1 MAADYCERL
10 GKYRMPFAWTGICLN
25 NIFNGDSLERDER
38 ESLTSATS
46 SNSLDRKSSTSSFDQ
61 LRKKASDM
69 GTLTRRGS
77 LERRF
82 EKRRSWSP
90 DDFANCVE
98 SFRPIAITVSSFF
111 KQESDKMKDE
121 DLYKFLPDLKRPSGS
136 MKKYKCIPGS
146 IKVEILPCIDEVK
159 YALTP
164 ELAKLEPFP
173 DDHTRPI
180 KEILEFPPLP
190 IFNPHYA
197 YRNLL
202 YIRPQELNFSSRG
215 GSARNIAVRIQLM
228 SGEKQSDAMNSIFA
242 KSSSCPGKIAQ

>member
-1 MAADYCERL
+1 M
-10 GKYRMPFAWTGICLN
+10 
-25 NIFNGDSLERDER
+25 
-38 ESLTSATS
+38 
-46 SNSLDRKSSTSSFDQ
+46 
-61 LRKKASDM
+61 
-69 GTLTRRGS
+69 
-77 LERRF
+77 
-82 EKRRSWSP
+82 
-90 DDFANCVE
+90 
-98 SFRPIAITVSSFF
+98 
-111 KQESDKMKDE
+111 
-121 DLYKFLPDLKRPSGS
+121 
-136 MKKYKCIPGS
+136 
-146 IKVEILPCIDEVK
+146 K

-197 YRNLL
+197 YRNLI

-242 KSSSCPGKIAQ
+242 KSSSCPEMVSEVYTL